1 MNYLFA
7 KRIFVL
13 LAFATLLWAKPNV
26 CIPAVELDG
35 VHQDYA
41 DKLVRLTK
49 ESLIDKNEVQ
59 VVEGESESD
68 FVLQIKMLS
77 WENGIVI
84 VYSLMDS
91 DDKDVIWTCKHMAY
105 TPEDL
110 APVAN
115 LVVNTKK
122 FDQEDRF
129 KLGVGLG
136 AIGFAAPEFAAAP
149 SVDLVA
155 NYLRKNLLLS
165 LDINWGFDEGLGD
178 DFSYLG
184 AFLSAAYVFDGRTF
198 SPFVG
203 PGAGLIYLDYDSEK
217 YKIDEAPEGFAFFLK
232 TGILFKPVNYKT
244 VFALDVR
251 YLYNFCNLEK
261 KSDGSYNNAHGWS
274 ASVQVW
280 W

>member
-1 MNYLFA
+1 MKFCAAL
-7 KRIFVL
+7 IVL
-13 LAFATLLWAKPNV
+13 LCAMLWAKPNV

-49 ESLIDKNEVQ
+49 ESLTDKNEVRI
-59 VVEGESESD
+59 VECGTESD
-68 FVLQIKMLS
+68 FVLQIKMQS
-77 WENGIVI
+77 WENGIVV
-84 VYSLMDS
+84 VYSLLDS
-91 DDKDVIWTCKHMAY
+91 DDKDVIWTYKHMAY

-110 APVAN
+110 APIAD

-122 FDQEDRF
+122 FEREGSF

-155 NYLRKNLLLS
+155 NYLRKNFLLS
-165 LDINWGFDEGLGD
+165 LDVNWGFDEGLGD

-184 AFLSAAYVFDGRTF
+184 AFLSAAYVFDGRTI

-232 TGILFKPVNYKT
+232 TGVLFKPVDYKT

-261 KSDGSYNNAHGWS
+261 KSDDGYNNAHGWS